1 MNRQFQKLLDAK
13 TIQPLMFFLLISL
26 VVSVAVGDRCTA
38 GEPRDAVHPGYR
50 ILRTKAY
57 LPPDFDDTVFDELWK
72 QWPPELRDRAAAATS
87 TQRREMLFNEYGLMP
102 SPDAF
107 GNGKALGYVDGG
119 RGGWVMNCLTC
130 HAGKVAGQV
139 ILGLPNSHLA
149 LQTLVE
155 DVRATKIQMQKPLSH
170 MDLGSLAMPL
180 GTTNGTTNAVM
191 FGVALEAL
199 RDDDLNVHLTNP
211 QPNMLHHDMDA
222 PPWWHLRKKKW
233 IYADGF
239 VAKSHRALMQFMLI
253 PRNDAKTF
261 KSWEEDYRQILAW
274 IETIQPPKY
283 PFEID
288 DQLAEQGRVVFEAT
302 CSECHGTYGE
312 EWTYPERI
320 VDIDELGT
328 DPLRLQSLSPI
339 YRRKYGRGWLADYDP
354 TRVREHPGGYV
365 APPLDGIWATAPYFH
380 NGSVPTL
387 WHVLHPDQRPA
398 VWRRSIEGYDTK
410 RVGLEVA
417 EFAELP
423 GDVKTPRTARAFFNT
438 QESGKSAAGHRFPE
452 TLSESER
459 NAVLEYLKT
468 L

>member
-1 MNRQFQKLLDAK
+1 
-13 TIQPLMFFLLISL
+13 
-26 VVSVAVGDRCTA
+26 
-38 GEPRDAVHPGYR
+38 
-50 ILRTKAY
+50 
-57 LPPDFDDTVFDELWK
+57 
-72 QWPPELRDRAAAATS
+72 
-87 TQRREMLFNEYGLMP
+87 
-102 SPDAF
+102 
-107 GNGKALGYVDGG
+107 
-119 RGGWVMNCLTC
+119 
-130 HAGKVAGQV
+130 
-139 ILGLPNSHLA
+139 
-149 LQTLVE
+149 
-155 DVRATKIQMQKPLSH
+155 
-170 MDLGSLAMPL
+170 
-180 GTTNGTTNAVM
+180 
-191 FGVALEAL
+191 
-199 RDDDLNVHLTNP
+199 
-211 QPNMLHHDMDA
+211 MLHHDMDA

-261 KSWEEDYRQILAW
+261 KSWEEDYRQILSW

-288 DQLAEQGRVVFEAT
+288 DQLAEEGRVVFEAT
-302 CSECHGTYGE
+302 CSQCHGTYGE

-438 QESGKSAAGHRFPE
+438 QESGKSATGHRFPE